1 MDAKEIEQLETLREE
16 LNGVVN
22 KVTAIRSR
30 DIYNKYHEKGE
41 HITDC
46 MCSRIRR
53 KILGKSILEWYERQ
67 DR

>member
-1 MDAKEIEQLETLREE
+1 MDAKELKQLETLKEE

-30 DIYNKYHEKGE
+30 DIYNKYNEEK
-41 HITDC
+41 ITDC

-53 KILGKSILEWYERQ
+53 KILGKVILEWYEGQ